1 MTSWL
6 FFYLSN
12 FIMNKSS
19 KIDLVSTK
27 GKIISQALSSPEGEV
42 RLNLNGSNDNQTIA
56 GSFLN
61 NKSGSSIQHI
71 AFQTDDIFETA
82 EILLKNE
89 FPFLKIH
96 ESYYEKLKT
105 KYNLDLS
112 FFNDLKSKNILY
124 EKDEFGEYFQ
134 FYSQPMFSG
143 FFFEIVQRKQNYKGY
158 GESNATYRIKSLQNY
173 YDERKSA

>member
-56 GSFLN
+56 GSF
-61 NKSGSSIQHI
+61 
-71 AFQTDDIFETA
+71 
-82 EILLKNE
+82 
-89 FPFLKIH
+89 
-96 ESYYEKLKT
+96 
-105 KYNLDLS
+105 
-112 FFNDLKSKNILY
+112 
-124 EKDEFGEYFQ
+124 
-134 FYSQPMFSG
+134 
-143 FFFEIVQRKQNYKGY
+143 
-158 GESNATYRIKSLQNY
+158 
-173 YDERKSA
+173 